1 MNGKDAHTNNNSV
14 FSNEELAQFDEEAL
28 QGFRA
33 QSNLTPESSASVPS
47 AKNPKGIMLRDGTLI
62 SSRIFRTGIGRREKS
77 YL

>member
-33 QSNLTPESSASVPS
+33 QSKLISEYSATVSN
-47 AKNPKGIMLRDGTLI
+47 ANNPKGVMLSDGTLV
-62 SSRIFRTGIGRREKS
+62 SSQIFRTGIGRREKS
-77 YL
+77 